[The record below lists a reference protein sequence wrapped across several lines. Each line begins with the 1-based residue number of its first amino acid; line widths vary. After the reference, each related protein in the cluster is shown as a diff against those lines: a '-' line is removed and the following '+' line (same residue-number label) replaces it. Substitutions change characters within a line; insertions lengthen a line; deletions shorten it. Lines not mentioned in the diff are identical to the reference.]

1 MVEGVIAL
9 YKVSPMGG
17 MQRSAQVEMNMGRK
31 FLQAGKGNMV
41 LTRSKDKKIVSVTN
55 FDQDAPDGEYFK
67 TLAWTSKLKPFLAGE
82 ELRSLDE
89 GMSTYFHKIKD
100 AFVELIE
107 VSFVGSS
114 KYVQLIYMEA
124 KERDLEERQLYE
136 QELQELQ

>member
-9 YKVSPMGG
+9 YKVSPLGG
-17 MQRSAQVEMNMGRK
+17 MQRTSQVDLNMGKK
-31 FLQAGKGNMV
+31 FLPTGKGNMV

-55 FDQDAPDGEYFK
+55 FDRDAPNGGYFK
-67 TLAWTSKLKPFLAGE
+67 TLAWTSKLKPFLAGN
-82 ELRSLDE
+82 ELKNLDE
-89 GMSTYFHKIKD
+89 GMSAYFHEIKE

-136 QELQELQ
+136 QEL